1 MSSPPVARFH
11 QPKQSAP
18 SRASPLLSSAKHT
31 SAPPNAAC
39 PLLVLSRYSQ
49 DDRTARAS
57 HVLLSVEQY
66 PETAEP
72 NGLAMAN
79 ALKAKIEGGEF
90 TFEFVAE
97 KFSACPSGDKG
108 GDLGTFKRGDMVP
121 EFDRAVFEVNE
132 DEPIGTLLGPIKTVF
147 GYHLIKV
154 VERDASD

>member
-1 MSSPPVARFH
+1 M
-11 QPKQSAP
+11 
-18 SRASPLLSSAKHT
+18 
-31 SAPPNAAC
+31 
-39 PLLVLSRYSQ
+39 
-49 DDRTARAS
+49 
-57 HVLLSVEQY
+57 
-66 PETAEP
+66 
-72 NGLAMAN
+72 AMAN

-132 DEPIGTLLGPIKTVF
+132 DEPNGTLLGPIKTVF